1 MFFSKKAD
9 QALQKAQDKTEL
21 KQDYWSIVKR
31 QFFKNRLAVWS
42 LRFLY
47 LLIFIAIFADFIAN
61 EKPLYCKIKGESY
74 YPVLKSYAV
83 SLGMAKPDTIFL
95 LKRWDQHEYESVIF
109 PPIAYSPTTLD
120 KDNAR
125 YVGPMKERKLGKYQG
140 RHYLGTDQLGR
151 DVAAGMVHGTRVAM
165 MVGILS
171 MSIATL
177 LGILLGALAGYFG
190 DDRLRAS
197 RVRIWLNLLGFMAFI
212 FYGFIVRGYSLADGL
227 NGGHAFR
234 EMGITLGLFILFMG
248 LANLL
253 TIPLKR
259 IPFLGTKK
267 VIAMDILVMRLIEII
282 SSIPVLILIL
292 AVLAVLSKPS
302 IYYVMVIIGAV
313 SWPGIAKFVRAEL
326 LRIRRLE
333 YIEAAQALGY
343 SEARIIFRHAIPNSL
358 APVLITVAFG
368 IASAIL
374 TESFLSFLGV
384 GVPPEQVTWGSL
396 LNLSRQK
403 ITAWWLAIFPGFA
416 IFLTVTLLNL
426 IGEGLT
432 EALDPRSKQ

>member
-1 MFFSKKAD
+1 
-9 QALQKAQDKTEL
+9 
-21 KQDYWSIVKR
+21 
-31 QFFKNRLAVWS
+31 
-42 LRFLY
+42 
-47 LLIFIAIFADFIAN
+47 
-61 EKPLYCKIKGESY
+61 
-74 YPVLKSYAV
+74 
-83 SLGMAKPDTIFL
+83 
-95 LKRWDQHEYESVIF
+95 
-109 PPIAYSPTTLD
+109 
-120 KDNAR
+120 
-125 YVGPMKERKLGKYQG
+125 
-140 RHYLGTDQLGR
+140 
-151 DVAAGMVHGTRVAM
+151 
-165 MVGILS
+165 
-171 MSIATL
+171 
-177 LGILLGALAGYFG
+177 
-190 DDRLRAS
+190 
-197 RVRIWLNLLGFMAFI
+197 
-212 FYGFIVRGYSLADGL
+212 L